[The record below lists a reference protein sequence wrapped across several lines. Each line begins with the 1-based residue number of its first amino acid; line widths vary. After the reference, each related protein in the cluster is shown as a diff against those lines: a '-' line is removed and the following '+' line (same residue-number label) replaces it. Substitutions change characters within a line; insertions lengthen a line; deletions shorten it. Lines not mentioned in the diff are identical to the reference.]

1 MTLFSRWRK
10 SEEKV
15 RIKLQNKSILKVGKQ
30 ALFDDIVGFEDVK
43 SLFEMAI
50 KDERPVHLLL
60 CGPPSSGKSLFM
72 SSLTKLERSYYAVG
86 SSSTKS
92 GIFDYLFEH
101 RPRYFIIDELEKMYK
116 KDQASLLN
124 LMESG
129 NLSELKHNQRRIT
142 QLKTWVFAS
151 CNSTDELL
159 PPLLTRFRDIH
170 FKPYTGE
177 EFFEIVVNVLDRE
190 EGVDRDVALIIADG
204 VYNRLKSTNIR
215 ECVRI
220 ARLTKNDSA
229 QVNKIIDTFAKY
241 GKTDMVVSTSK
252 ITQCKLIF

>member
-1 MTLFSRWRK
+1 MNLFSRLKK
-10 SEEKV
+10 SDGEV
-15 RIKLQNKSILKVGKQ
+15 RFKHKNKSILIVGKQ

-101 RPRYFIIDELEKMYK
+101 RPRYFIIDELEKMNK
-116 KDQASLLN
+116 KDQTSLLN

-129 NLSELKHNQRRIT
+129 ILSELKHKQRRTT

-151 CNSTDELL
+151 CNSTEKLL
-159 PPLLTRFRDIH
+159 PPLLSRFRDIH
-170 FKPYTGE
+170 FKPYTEE
-177 EFFEIVVNVLDRE
+177 EFAKIVVNVLDRE
-190 EGVDRDVALIIADG
+190 EGVDRDIALLIADG
-204 VYNRLKSTNIR
+204 VYNRLKSSNIR
-215 ECVRI
+215 ECIRV
-220 ARLTKNDSA
+220 ARLAKNDSV
-229 QVNKIIDTFAKY
+229 QVNKIIDTFARY
-241 GKTDMVVSTSK
+241 DGEMT
-252 ITQCKLIF
+252 

>member
-15 RIKLQNKSILKVGKQ
+15 RIKNKSILKVGKQ

-101 RPRYFIIDELEKMYK
+101 RPRYFIVDELEKMNK
-116 KDQASLLN
+116 KDQTSLLN

-129 NLSELKHNQRRIT
+129 ILSELKHNQQRST

-151 CNSTDELL
+151 CNSTDRLL
-159 PPLLTRFRDIH
+159 PPCLQGLQFFISNHIQKRNLSKLL
-170 FKPYTGE
+170 
-177 EFFEIVVNVLDRE
+177 
-190 EGVDRDVALIIADG
+190 
-204 VYNRLKSTNIR
+204 
-215 ECVRI
+215 
-220 ARLTKNDSA
+220 
-229 QVNKIIDTFAKY
+229 
-241 GKTDMVVSTSK
+241 
-252 ITQCKLIF
+252 

>member
-15 RIKLQNKSILKVGKQ
+15 RIKNKSILKVGKQ

-43 SLFEMAI
+43 LLFEMAI
-50 KDERPVHLLL
+50 KAERPVHLLL
-60 CGPPSSGKSLFM
+60 CGPPASAKSLFM
-72 SSLTKLERSYYAVG
+72 SSLTRLERSYYSVG

-92 GIFDYLFEH
+92 GIFDYLFEQ
-101 RPRYFIIDELEKMYK
+101 RPRYFIIDELEKMNK
-116 KDQASLLN
+116 KDQTSLLN

-129 NLSELKHNQRRIT
+129 ILSELKHNQRRTT

-151 CNSTDELL
+151 CNSTDKLL

-170 FKPYTGE
+170 FKPYTEE
-177 EFFEIVVNVLDRE
+177 EFVNIVVNVLDRE
-190 EGVDRDVALIIADG
+190 EGVDSDIALLIADV
-204 VYNRLKSTNIR
+204 VYNRLRSTNIR

-220 ARLTKNDSA
+220 ARLARNDPA
-229 QVNKIIDTFAKY
+229 QVNRIVDNLQS
-241 GKTDMVVSTSK
+241 MVV
-252 ITQCKLIF
+252 